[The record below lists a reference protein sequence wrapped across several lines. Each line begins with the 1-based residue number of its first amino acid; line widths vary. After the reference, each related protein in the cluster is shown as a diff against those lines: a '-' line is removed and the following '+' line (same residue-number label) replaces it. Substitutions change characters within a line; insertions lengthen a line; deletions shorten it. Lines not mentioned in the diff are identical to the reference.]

1 MLRSIKQN
9 LKALLIS
16 SSISGRA
23 VVGYFY
29 YLAYRN
35 RTNFEKMANDD
46 NMKDTTRDTYEF
58 YGINW
63 GFASDSMV

>member
-1 MLRSIKQN
+1 MMRAIKQN
-9 LKALLIS
+9 LKAFLIS
-16 SSISGRA
+16 SSISGSA

-35 RTNFEKMANDD
+35 RINFEKMANDD
-46 NMKDTTRDTYEF
+46 NMRDTTRDNYEF